1 MAQNVNIQISGFAAI
16 QKTFAKL
23 PGQVIDKEVQ
33 TILAHRARKTVQ
45 AMKAEI
51 TSHTGALERAI
62 KVKRGKRKPDVID
75 VWAGVQN
82 TRFSRAP
89 HWHLVAYGT
98 KQRFVDSYK
107 TSAKTM
113 RKLKTRKTDGAR
125 GVTVAFGLNEFGF
138 VTHTGTMPANPYA
151 TKALAKTGGYVG
163 GEMQADL
170 NKYLVKKAAALQKK
184 YAITYA
190 QFSANKTW

>member
-1 MAQNVNIQISGFAAI
+1 MAQSVNIQITGFAAI
-16 QKTFAKL
+16 QQTFAKL

-45 AMKAEI
+45 AMQAEI

-62 KVKRGKRKPDVID
+62 KVKRGKRKPDVVD

-107 TSAKTM
+107 TKGPTR
-113 RKLKTRKTDGAR
+113 RKLKTRKSDGTR
-125 GVTVAFGLNEFGF
+125 GLTVAFGPNQFGF

-163 GEMQADL
+163 AEMQSDL
-170 NKYLVKKAAALQKK
+170 NKYLLSRAKSLVKKYGIA
-184 YAITYA
+184 
-190 QFSANKTW
+190 